1 MLHKKRYILFCKNR
15 TDVPIFM
22 QPFWLDTVA
31 ENWDVVLLETA
42 SSNATSPDIIAALPF
57 CWKGNFLTKRIYLPF
72 LSFYQSPVFFHS
84 FNVNEQQKIVEK
96 LLTQLPKTIKSY
108 FKFSPEYNTIQ
119 LKKST
124 YKKYETYILQPNDAI
139 TLSNNHKRNVQKGI
153 KSGYRVEISK
163 DIEAS
168 FELINATFTRKKMA
182 SKVNLDA
189 FITINKMVKKQHA
202 GNTYNCIDSNQH
214 VLATAFVVHDA
225 TCAYYLLSGY
235 DTNCSNSG
243 AMTFLLHE
251 LIQLH
256 QKENRTFNFC
266 GSTQNTIAHFFEGF
280 GAKKQ
285 AISIWE
291 NSIF

>member
-22 QPFWLDTVA
+22 RPFWLDAVA
-31 ENWDVVLLETA
+31 ENWDVCLMESA
-42 SSNATSPDIIAALPF
+42 SVNSASPDIIAAFPF

-72 LSFYQSPVFFHS
+72 LSFYQSPIFFHS
-84 FNVNEQQKIVEK
+84 FDVKEQQKILDTLSK
-96 LLTQLPKTIKSY
+96 QLPKTIKSY
-108 FKFSPEYNTIQ
+108 FKFLPEYNAIQ

-124 YKKYETYILQPNDAI
+124 YKKYETYMLHPNDAI
-139 TLSNNHKRNVQKGI
+139 TLTNNHKRNVQKGI
-153 KSGYRVEISK
+153 KSSYHIEISK
-163 DIEAS
+163 DIDAS
-168 FELINATFTRKKMA
+168 FELINATFIRKKMTT
-182 SKVNLDA
+182 KIDLDT
-189 FITINKMVKKQHA
+189 FRTINKVVKKQHA
-202 GNTYNCIDSNQH
+202 GNTYNCFDNNH
-214 VLATAFVVHDA
+214 HLLATAFVVHDT

-235 DTNCSNSG
+235 DTKKSNSG
-243 AMTFLLHE
+243 AMTYLLHE

-256 QKENRTFNFC
+256 QKESRTFNFC
-266 GSTQNTIAHFFEGF
+266 GSTQKTIAHFFEGF